1 MELQNNVAIV
11 TGATGGIGEAIAK
24 NLNDAGMKLVI
35 TARSQDKLDQLKS
48 KLQAAEAIAGDA
60 TDPELP
66 QKLMDRALE
75 VFGRV
80 DVVVNNAGLMD
91 VGKIEEIDIDQIC
104 QMVRIN
110 VESLYRMSYLALKH
124 FKQTG
129 SGFVLNMSSIAGLKT
144 SAKYPAYCGTKFAVE
159 AFTDSLR
166 MELAGSNIGIACI
179 EPGTVDTG
187 LYDQWSQDQKDAI
200 AAGGMLQPD
209 EIAHYVRFILE
220 QPPHIRI
227 PRLLVVPAAQPV

>member
-1 MELQNNVAIV
+1 MELQNNVGIV
-11 TGATGGIGEAIAK
+11 TGATGGIGEAITK
-24 NLNDAGMKLVI
+24 TLNDAGMKLVI

-91 VGKIEEIDIDQIC
+91 VGKIEEIDIDKIC

>member
-24 NLNDAGMKLVI
+24 TLNDAGMKLVI

-48 KLQAAEAIAGDA
+48 QLQAAEAISGDA

-91 VGKIEEIDIDQIC
+91 VGKIEEIDIDKIC

-200 AAGGMLQPD
+200 AAGGMLQPA